1 MPPIDFN
8 PRSREGSDCKSPDVD
23 GHYCEFQS
31 TLPRRERLH
40 VLPVPLF
47 NAEFQSTLPRRER
60 RLHAGFHGRR
70 QVISIHAPAKGA
82 TSARWFPWSSPS
94 HFNPRSREGS
104 DISQAQLLQDWRIST
119 TLPRRER
126 RCAGGP
132 RAVGVYFQS
141 TLPRR
146 ERHCRPTTSTRDK
159 LFQSTLRE
167 GSDAN
172 RQKGATLPSLLS
184 QRKRGISIHAPVKG
198 ATYYRTDKRDQ
209 EEISIHAPVKGA
221 TLPA

>member
-60 RLHAGFHGRR
+60 HQAGRTSDEAFR
-70 QVISIHAPAKGA
+70 ISIHAPAKGA
-82 TSARWFPWSSPS
+82 TISASIHCWST
-94 HFNPRSREGS
+94 
-104 DISQAQLLQDWRIST
+104 AQFQS

-126 RCAGGP
+126 RCAGGA
-132 RAVGVYFQS
+132 RAVGVYFNPRS
-141 TLPRR
+141 REGSDTAALPRA
-146 ERHCRPTTSTRDK
+146 PATSYFNPR
-159 LFQSTLRE
+159 SRE
-167 GSDAN
+167 GSDATIAIITT
-172 RQKGATLPSLLS
+172 Q
-184 QRKRGISIHAPVKG
+184 
-198 ATYYRTDKRDQ
+198 KRDFNPRSR
-209 EEISIHAPVKGA
+209 EGSDVLSDG
-221 TLPA
+221 

>member
-60 RLHAGFHGRR
+60 HQAGRTSDEAFRISIHAPAKGATISASIHCWSTAQFQSTLPRRERRLHAGFHGRR

-82 TSARWFPWSSPS
+82 TY
-94 HFNPRSREGS
+94 HKRSCCRTGAFQS
-104 DISQAQLLQDWRIST
+104 

-126 RCAGGP
+126 RCAGGA
-132 RAVGVYFQS
+132 RAVGVYFN
-141 TLPRR
+141 PR
-146 ERHCRPTTSTRDK
+146 S
-159 LFQSTLRE
+159 RE
-167 GSDAN
+167 GSDTAALP
-172 RQKGATLPSLLS
+172 RAPATSYFNPRSREGS
-184 QRKRGISIHAPVKG
+184 DVSRYTFEPWAGISIHAPVKG
-198 ATYYRTDKRDQ
+198 AT
-209 EEISIHAPVKGA
+209 
-221 TLPA
+221 